1 MWQWIK
7 QVIKNKK
14 IEPLRKLVWIDS
26 HGEHWR
32 SDGNYWCPYCERWV
46 ENGMFSEGGEWQRNR
61 ISFGGGESNTY
72 DIGACKKCGAVI
84 TNKSAKQMESEIERH
99 HYPVNC

>member
-1 MWQWIK
+1 MLIIDWLR

-14 IEPLRKLVWIDS
+14 IEPLRKLVWKKIPEGSQYDY
-26 HGEHWR
+26 
-32 SDGNYWCPYCERWV
+32 NYWCPYCERWV

-72 DIGACKKCGAVI
+72 DIGSCKKCGAVI
-84 TNKSAKQMESEIERH
+84 TSKTAKEMEDRITQ
-99 HYPVNC
+99 HYYPI